1 MVEDEDWVEM
11 DTVLVDCSTS
21 SEGAEGGG
29 GVGGRGMAPI
39 ARLPPLPEDFEVSIL
54 HTTHTSTRNNYVY
67 KRTVRVNSYN
77 LYVDEKRGARI
88 VYYVLSLR
96 FRLR

>member
-11 DTVLVDCSTS
+11 DTVLVDCYASP
-21 SEGAEGGG
+21 EGAEGGG

-54 HTTHTSTRNNYVY
+54 HTNTHKSQNIYIDT
-67 KRTVRVNSYN
+67 K
-77 LYVDEKRGARI
+77 
-88 VYYVLSLR
+88 
-96 FRLR
+96 